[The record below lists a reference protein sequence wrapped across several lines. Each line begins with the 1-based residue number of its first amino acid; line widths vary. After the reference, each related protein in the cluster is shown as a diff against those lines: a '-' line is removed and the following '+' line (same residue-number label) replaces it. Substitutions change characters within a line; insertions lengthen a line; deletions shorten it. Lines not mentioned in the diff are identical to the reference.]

1 MGVSSVLER
10 LVRERLLGGEKRER
24 GILVSKIF
32 LWLMLIEV
40 CLGVKMEK
48 VKTFIVIGVNFP
60 YFRGSNVFTTS
71 IN

>member
-1 MGVSSVLER
+1 M
-10 LVRERLLGGEKRER
+10 RERLLGGEKRER